1 MQLATDDIQAQGWAP
16 SDPYLASPFNIGWP
30 LEPLA
35 DIPNS
40 TDVRQL
46 ELSELMPGFWRQGV
60 EGNFGAGAQ
69 INTGG
74 SMPTDGNDALAPSR
88 EMYERYTMTAGS
100 ARLALNTRWKS
111 PCGHVEKL
119 LGRLMPPVP
128 IGTYDV
134 EFNDSDARQSMVY
147 NSTGFWPGKDSC

>member
-1 MQLATDDIQAQGWAP
+1 MQQWSDEIQAQGWAP
-16 SDPYLASPFNIGWP
+16 SNPYNASPYNAGWP

-35 DIPNS
+35 DTPNS
-40 TDVRQL
+40 TDHRQL

-60 EGNFGAGAQ
+60 EGNFGTNAQ
-69 INTGG
+69 TNTGG
-74 SMPTDGNDALAPSR
+74 SRPSEDNILSPSR

-111 PCGHVEKL
+111 PCGHVETL

-128 IGTYDV
+128 IGTSDV